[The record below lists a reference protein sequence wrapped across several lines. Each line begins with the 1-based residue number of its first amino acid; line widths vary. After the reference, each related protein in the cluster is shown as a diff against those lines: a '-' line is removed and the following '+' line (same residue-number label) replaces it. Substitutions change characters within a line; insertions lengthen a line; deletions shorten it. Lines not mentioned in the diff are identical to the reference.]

1 MKLPW
6 RSRKGRARSQE
17 QAVRM
22 AARGGDYESLAVV
35 ESRVVPGVRFTV
47 ARMSFDRRVELMR
60 RIRELGRRASFLEA
74 GQSPEDK
81 MDAALARAEIERIYV
96 AWGVRTVSGLVVDGA
111 DAGPEAL
118 AESAPEEL
126 FQEALAAV
134 RAATGLTGE
143 QRKNC

>member
-1 MKLPW
+1 M
-6 RSRKGRARSQE
+6 
-17 QAVRM
+17 
-22 AARGGDYESLAVV
+22 

-111 DAGPEAL
+111 EAGPEAL